1 LDQWGYADVSDIVVL
16 LVSEMV
22 TNAVLHARSP
32 SELVLRLDV
41 PRLRVE
47 VHDSSG
53 RAPTR
58 KNYAEDAGTG
68 RGMMIVENL
77 ASTWG
82 VDLRDAGKVVWFEL
96 DPVRP
101 MAAGAGGATIDLFD
115 VVAERPGRAGAVHR
129 SERRP
134 RCAGGWLARSSR

>member
-1 LDQWGYADVSDIVVL
+1 LDQWGYADVSDTVVL

-32 SELVLRLDV
+32 SELVIRLDA

-47 VHDSSG
+47 VHDGSG

-77 ASTWG
+77 ASAWG

-101 MAAGAGGATIDLFD
+101 KGAGAASATIDLFD
-115 VVAERPGRAGAVHR
+115 VLSERPGRTGAIHG

-134 RCAGGWLARSSR
+134 RCRGRWLAQSSR